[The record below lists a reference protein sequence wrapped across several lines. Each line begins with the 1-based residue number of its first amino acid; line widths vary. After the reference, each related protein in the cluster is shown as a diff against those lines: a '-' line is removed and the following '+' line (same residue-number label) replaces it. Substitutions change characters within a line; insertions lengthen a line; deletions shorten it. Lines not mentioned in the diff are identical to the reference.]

1 MGKALIIAEKPSV
14 AIDIA
19 KALGGFKKVT
29 DGKDFYQESANY
41 VLSSAVGHLVEL
53 CLPNELDKKK
63 GKWSFANLPII
74 PDEFSLKPIER
85 TEPRLRLLK
94 KLMKR
99 DDIDRL
105 VNACD
110 AGREGE
116 LIFRYIV
123 KLAKCKKPI
132 ERLWLQS
139 MTQTSIRDGFEHLR
153 PGRQLEDLAA
163 AAVCRSESDWLV
175 GINGTRALTAF
186 NSRNGGFQLTP
197 VGRVQTP
204 TLAIVVERDQKIKA
218 FVPKGYWEV
227 HAIFGAEAGQYPG
240 RWFKEDFAREEGES
254 DKKAER
260 LWTAA
265 EAEAIVTKCRGK
277 SGIVTEEKKPASQLS
292 PLLYDLTTLQRE
304 ANGRLGLSAKR
315 TLQLAQRLYEHHKVL
330 TYPRTDSRAL
340 PEDYFDTVKKTLTA
354 MKGTNLGVHASKIL
368 SEGWLKPSKRIFNNA
383 KISDHHAIIPT
394 LESIE
399 KLDEFERKVY
409 DMVAK
414 RFLAVFFPAAQF
426 EVTTRITRV
435 EGEPFRTDG
444 KILRDPG
451 WMAVYGREEQMD
463 DGEAAL
469 VAVKD
474 NETVKT
480 ESIEA
485 RGLETR
491 PPARFTEA
499 TLLSA
504 MEGAGKLVDDE
515 ELREAMAA
523 KGLGT
528 PATRAAVIEGLL
540 YEEYLRREGREIT
553 STPKASA
560 LMELLQAVDIPAL
573 TSPEMTGEWEY
584 KLKQMERGELP
595 RDRFM
600 SEIVDLTQKIV
611 ERAKNFEESG
621 FTAKPL
627 GFNAPNGQP
636 MVETLRHYQTEDG
649 KVQLRKVVAGRLLE
663 PSEAKELL
671 EKRLIGPLQGFRSRL
686 GRPFAAAVKLNDAN
700 ETEFVFDNAP
710 IGADGA
716 KLDLDTQEV
725 IATCPVCGGRVFETM
740 MSFACENTFG
750 DAPTCKMKVGKLIL
764 LQPID
769 RTQVGKLMTAKK
781 TDLLTGFVSQ
791 RTRRKFSAYLVM
803 AADGKTSFEFEPR
816 KEGAGKKPFPKKPV
830 HVNGANLPKPAEGED
845 AKAKAKPVTKATRR
859 SPKKKADEPTK
870 E

>member
-14 AIDIA
+14 AGDIA
-19 KALGGFKKVT
+19 KAIGGFKKIA
-29 DGKDFYQESANY
+29 DGKDSFYESAEY

-99 DDIDRL
+99 DDVDRL
-105 VNACD
+105 INACD

-139 MTQTSIRDGFEHLR
+139 MTQTSIREGFAHLR

-227 HAIFGAEAGQYPG
+227 HATFGAEAGQYPG

-260 LWTAA
+260 LWTKE
-265 EAEAIVTKCRGK
+265 EAEALVAKCQGK
-277 SGIVTEEKKPASQLS
+277 TGIVTEEKKPASQVS

-315 TLQLAQRLYEHHKVL
+315 TLQIAQRLYEHHKVL

-340 PEDYFDTVKKTLTA
+340 PEDYVDTVKKTLRA
-354 MKGTNLGVHASKIL
+354 MSSGPLGTHASKIL
-368 SEGWLKPSKRIFNNA
+368 SEGWLKPTKRVFNNA

-394 LESIE
+394 LESTE

-409 DMVAK
+409 DLVAK
-414 RFLAVFFPAAQF
+414 RFLAIFFPAAQF

-435 EGEPFRTDG
+435 EGEPFKTEG

-451 WMAVYGREEQMD
+451 WLAVYGREEQMD
-463 DGEAAL
+463 DGDAAL
-469 VAVKD
+469 VAVRE
-474 NETVKT
+474 NETVQT
-480 ESIEA
+480 ETIEA

-491 PPARFTEA
+491 PPAKFTEA

-504 MEGAGKLVDDE
+504 MEGAGKLIEDE
-515 ELREAMAA
+515 ELRDAMAA

-528 PATRAAVIEGLL
+528 PATRAAIIEGLL
-540 YEEYLRREGREIT
+540 LEEYLRREGREIT

-560 LMELLQAVDIPAL
+560 LMELLHAVDIPGL

-600 SEIVDLTQKIV
+600 AEIVGLTQKIV
-611 ERAKNFEESG
+611 ERAKNFEETG

-627 GFNAPNGQP
+627 GFNSPDGKP
-636 MVETLRHYQTEDG
+636 MVETLRYYQSDDG
-649 KVQLRKVVAGRLLE
+649 QNQLRKVVAGRLLE

-686 GRPFAAAVKLNDAN
+686 GRPFAAALKLNDKN

-710 IGADGA
+710 IGADGS

-725 IATCPVCGGRVFETM
+725 VAKCPVCGGRIFETM
-740 MSFACENTFG
+740 MSYACENTFG
-750 DAPTCKMKVGKLIL
+750 ETPTCKMKIGKVIL
-764 LQPID
+764 SQPID
-769 RTQVGKLMTAKK
+769 RAQVDKLITAKK
-781 TDLLTGFVSQ
+781 TDLLSAFVSQ

-803 AADGKTSFEFEPR
+803 AEDGKTSFAFEPR
-816 KEGAGKKPFPKKPV
+816 QEGAGKKPFTRRNFPAKPSP
-830 HVNGANLPKPAEGED
+830 VNGAAETKADPAAPAAKPRKSRAKKVAEPAE
-845 AKAKAKPVTKATRR
+845 
-859 SPKKKADEPTK
+859 
-870 E
+870 